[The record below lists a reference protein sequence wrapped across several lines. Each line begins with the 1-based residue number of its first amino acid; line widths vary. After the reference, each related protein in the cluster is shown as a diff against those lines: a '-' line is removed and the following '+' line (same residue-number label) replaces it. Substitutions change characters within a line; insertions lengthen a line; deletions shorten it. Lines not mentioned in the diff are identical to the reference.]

1 MNDRNNDGD
10 EYCSNDGDD
19 DGNDD
24 GDDDG
29 YGTAMVHVSIWLP
42 VAHRQ
47 LMVSHLHPL
56 RRSPFI
62 KIAIKKWYQTMRE
75 HAL

>member
-29 YGTAMVHVSIWLP
+29 YGTAMVHVSI
-42 VAHRQ
+42 
-47 LMVSHLHPL
+47 
-56 RRSPFI
+56 
-62 KIAIKKWYQTMRE
+62 
-75 HAL
+75 